1 MSTGFVHSIESCGA
15 VDGPG
20 VRFIIF
26 LAGCPMRCLFCH
38 NPDTW
43 EIGKGEK
50 WKADDLIEEAISCK
64 SYWGKKG
71 GITVS
76 GGEPLVQIDFLIEL
90 FTLAKQ
96 RGITTCIDTAGGP
109 FSRNPVWFEKFERL
123 VDLTDTFLMDIKI
136 IDPEKHKAVTGL
148 PNDNIID
155 MFHYLDEKKKDV
167 WIRHV
172 LLPGWSDNDGYLE
185 KTRDFIRTL
194 GNIKRVEILPYHTL
208 GVMKYKSLGIPYQ
221 LEGVDSPSEERIL
234 NAKKILECDKY
245 DGWKN

>member
-1 MSTGFVHSIESCGA
+1 M
-15 VDGPG
+15 
-20 VRFIIF
+20 
-26 LAGCPMRCLFCH
+26 
-38 NPDTW
+38 
-43 EIGKGEK
+43 
-50 WKADDLIEEAISCK
+50 
-64 SYWGKKG
+64 
-71 GITVS
+71 
-76 GGEPLVQIDFLIEL
+76 
-90 FTLAKQ
+90 
-96 RGITTCIDTAGGP
+96 
-109 FSRNPVWFEKFERL
+109 
-123 VDLTDTFLMDIKI
+123 TDTFLMDIKI
-136 IDPEKHKAVTGL
+136 IDAEKHKALTGL

-172 LLPGWSDNDGYLE
+172 LLPGWSDNDAYLE

-234 NAKKILECDKY
+234 NAKRILECDKY